1 MLDFT
6 SDLLSF
12 CQIFTPGA
20 SRFCK
25 ILSQEPQVSQNY
37 LRSLEFQEPQVSQN
51 YLRSLEFLSD
61 FTSGAPSFVGIYLR
75 FP

>member
-25 ILSQEPQVSQNY
+25 ILSQEPQH
-37 LRSLEFQEPQVSQN
+37 SQN

-61 FTSGAPSFVGIYLR
+61 FTSGAPSFVRIYLR

>member
-20 SRFCK
+20 SRFCT

-37 LRSLEFQEPQVSQN
+37 LRSP
-51 YLRSLEFLSD
+51 EFLSD
-61 FTSGAPSFVGIYLR
+61 FFVRIYLR